1 MHTQGDRVRSGELRV
16 RLFAALREEAGWQER
31 LLAHQ
36 DGMTAR
42 VLWQVLQL
50 GGGDPPA
57 TVRIAINQEVA
68 ALDSELAPGD
78 EVAFLPPI
86 SGG

>member
-1 MHTQGDRVRSGELRV
+1 MTSGELRV
-16 RLFAALREEAGWQER
+16 RLFAALREQAGWQER

-42 VLWQVLQL
+42 ALWRGLEL
-50 GGGDPPA
+50 GGSEPPA
-57 TVRIAINQEVA
+57 TVRIAINQEFG
-68 ALDSELAPGD
+68 ALDTVLAPGD

-86 SGG
+86 NGG